1 MVKQQFFHGTDVV
14 HHPIKTLPFISM
26 DGHPLPRRSLNV
38 HGVIIHP
45 EQKVTQLKQITQE
58 DSR

>member
-1 MVKQQFFHGTDVV
+1 MWFIIN
-14 HHPIKTLPFISM
+14 HPIKTLPFISM
-26 DGHPLPRRSLNV
+26 DGHPLPGRSLKV

-45 EQKVTQLKQITQE
+45 EQKVTQLKQLTRE